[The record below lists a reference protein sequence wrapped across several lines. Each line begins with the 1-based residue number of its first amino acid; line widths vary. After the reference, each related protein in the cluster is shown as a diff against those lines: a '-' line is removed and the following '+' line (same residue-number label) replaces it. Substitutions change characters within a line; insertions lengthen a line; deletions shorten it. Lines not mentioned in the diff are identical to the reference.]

1 MRKICVV
8 GLGYIGL
15 PTALLFA
22 VSGYEVVGV
31 DIKRSITEKV
41 NRKVMPFDEKGLQ
54 ELLIKAIDSHRF
66 RASTTPEKADVF
78 IIAVPTPFDKKNRMA
93 DLGYVIEATK
103 SIASLLEKGNLVI
116 IESTVPPG
124 VCEKCI
130 IPILEEN
137 CNTGKVGLKA
147 KEDFFVAHCPE
158 RAIPGNT
165 LYEMMNNDRIIG
177 GIDEKSSELAREL
190 YESFV
195 TGNIYVTSIR
205 TAEMVKLMENT
216 YRDINIALANEF
228 AQIAEEAG
236 IDVWEAIELANKH
249 PRVNILKPGPGVG
262 GHCIAV
268 DPWFLTEDST
278 KSRIISLAREIN
290 DGMPVYVLHIL
301 KDMLN
306 KLKKENL
313 TITITIFGVTYKGNV
328 SDTRE
333 TPALKFIR
341 LAEKEGYKVKIYDPH
356 VKDGDFEYP
365 ILPLEDAVQDSDC
378 IVVIADHSEFKSL
391 SPDEIGK
398 LMRTRKIFD
407 TRNCLDREK
416 WKEAGF
422 EVKILG
428 CLGC

>member
-365 ILPLEDAVQDSDC
+365 ILPLEEAVQDSDC